1 MRAAMPVA
9 VPAWLVHPARLYGA
23 SVLCLG
29 AGAHGCVLC
38 WGVAGGAMPVVVCC
52 FVRVYRYLQCA
63 CSVVPTCVQ
72 ASLVLLQMPIVLYAW
87 CYIVLLHSM

>member
-1 MRAAMPVA
+1 MPVA
-9 VPAWLVHPARLYGA
+9 VPAWLVHPARFYGA

-52 FVRVYRYLQCA
+52 VSCFVRVCRYLQCA
-63 CSVVPTCVQ
+63 CSVVPPCVQ